1 MMASIEF
8 IPILWS
14 PRMSQPFTAIA
25 TLTAK
30 PGQQDVLEQALR
42 ALVEP
47 SRAEPGCG
55 QYDLHRDLADQQVFY
70 VIEQWASDEI
80 LEAHNASAHFQK
92 FQASAG
98 HTIEHF
104 QLKRLGKIA

>member
-1 MMASIEF
+1 MMASNKF

-92 FQASAG
+92 FQAGAG